1 MNYYLGIDFGGTKIK
16 IGIINESGAI
26 VIKDKYITQITKSS
40 DEIVAH
46 IANCTLE
53 LIGKSGIS
61 INDIKG
67 VGIGSPG
74 LLDPEKGLLK
84 VVTNVPQLNGINFAE
99 GIGSRLGLPA
109 FLDNDV
115 NAMTL
120 GEFFFGAGKGYKHV
134 IGLTLGTGV
143 GGGIILDGELHRGA
157 SFTAGE
163 IGHMSINTDGLYCP
177 CGNYGCL
184 ERYIGKDGIVTR
196 FTAFKNKG
204 IETVIDKYLEDGKIT
219 PKAIAMAAADGDKL
233 SIEVLTETGKFLGIA
248 LATLTNILNPEIF
261 IIGGGIANAGDLIL
275 EPARR
280 ELIKRAY
287 TIPARAV
294 KVVPAALQNDAGIVG
309 SASIAVAQLT
319 KYD

>member
-1 MNYYLGIDFGGTKIK
+1 MNYFLGIDFGGTEIK
-16 IGIINESGAI
+16 IGIIDESGTI
-26 VIKDKYITQITKSS
+26 IIKDKYVTQIEKSGE
-40 DEIVAH
+40 EIVAH
-46 IANCTLE
+46 IAECAME
-53 LIGKSGIS
+53 LIGKSGIEKS
-61 INDIKG
+61 AIKG
-67 VGIGSPG
+67 AGIGSPG

-99 GIGSRLGLPA
+99 GIGSRLGIPA

-163 IGHMSINTDGLYCP
+163 LGHMSIDTDGLYCP

-204 IETVIDKYLEDGKIT
+204 IATSIDKYLEDGKIT

-233 SIEVLTETGKFLGIA
+233 SIEVLAETGKILGIA
-248 LATLTNILNPEIF
+248 LATLTNVLNPEIF
-261 IIGGGIANAGDLIL
+261 VIGGGIANAGDLIL
-275 EPARR
+275 EPARH

-287 TIPARAV
+287 TIPAQAV
-294 KVVPAALQNDAGIVG
+294 KVVPAALKNDAGIVG
-309 SASIAVAQLT
+309 SASVAVAKLT
-319 KYD
+319 K

>member
-1 MNYYLGIDFGGTKIK
+1 MNYYLGIDFGGTEIK
-16 IGIINESGAI
+16 IGIIDENGSI
-26 VIKDKYITQITKSS
+26 VTKNKYITDTSRS
-40 DEIVAH
+40 GAEIVTH
-46 IANCTLE
+46 IADCAQE
-53 LIGKSGIS
+53 LIGKSGIDQKN
-61 INDIKG
+61 IRG

-74 LLDPEKGLLK
+74 LLNPETGQLK
-84 VVTNVPQLNGINFAE
+84 IVTNVPQLNGINFAE
-99 GIGSRLGLPA
+99 GIGSHLGLPA

-120 GEFFFGAGKGYKHV
+120 GEFFFGAGKGFKHV

-143 GGGIILDGELHRGA
+143 GGGIILNGELHRGV

-163 IGHMSINTDGLYCP
+163 IGHMSIDADGLYCP

-204 IETVIDKYLEDGKIT
+204 IETSIDKYLEDGKIT

-233 SIEVLTETGKFLGIA
+233 SIEVLAETGKILGIA
-248 LATLTNILNPEIF
+248 LATLTNVLNPEAF

-275 EPARR
+275 EPARH

-287 TIPARAV
+287 TIPAQAV
-294 KVVPAALQNDAGIVG
+294 KVVPAALKNDAGIVG
-309 SASIAVAQLT
+309 SASIAVAKLA
-319 KYD
+319 K